1 MLKEQNNE
9 ISNWFDV
16 SARKAMLKP
25 GQAIQA
31 VISEVTSNHVL
42 VDALLKSEAFVPL
55 YQFANDQE
63 ELVVG
68 NELSFSI
75 ILLDGGK
82 GDLVL
87 SRDRARLLD
96 ALKHLES
103 LMQQD
108 IAVQGTVI
116 NQVRGGFTVM
126 LNKIRAFLPNS
137 LTGEAIELNEQA
149 SLPIDLKVV
158 RVDYDRH
165 NVIVSRKAVLYANLH
180 ENRQKVL
187 EELRVG
193 AIVSG
198 VVKNITSFGA
208 FLDLG
213 GIDALV
219 HISDLSWKRLRHP
232 SEVVKLGDRIEAKV
246 IRYQDDRI
254 SLGVKQVAG
263 DPWETAAHELKVN
276 DIVTGVV
283 NHITEYGCFISLENH
298 LEGLIHSSEMSWDN
312 KKVNPFNLVSIGE
325 EVQVKIMD
333 LNIPKRR
340 MAFSMK
346 ACMENPWEKFARE
359 HKRKDIVKGKILAI
373 TDFGIFM
380 SLAPKIDGLV
390 HISDISWDKNQQV
403 LTSYKVGQEIEAMI
417 VKLEPHNQRVT
428 LSIKHLQ
435 ADPLMKF
442 ITDHP
447 VGSKVKALVTQI
459 TDQHAIVELDDFNV
473 GYIPSS
479 KLLPSIKEGDTVS
492 AEIISF
498 NRTERTILLST
509 VTHRVQK
516 REESAPGF
524 ASFGSIILDKL
535 QDLESAEANKDS
547 EQAPE
552 EE

>member
-1 MLKEQNNE
+1 MSQEQNNA
-9 ISNWFDV
+9 ISSWFDV

-25 GQAIQA
+25 GQIIQA

-55 YQFANDQE
+55 HQFANDQE

-96 ALKHLES
+96 ALKYLES

-108 IAVQGTVI
+108 VAVQGTVI

-137 LTGEAIELNEQA
+137 LTGETIELTEQEA
-149 SLPIDLKVV
+149 LPMELKIV
-158 RVDYDRH
+158 RVDYERH
-165 NVIVSRKAVLYANLH
+165 SVIVSRKAVLYANLYAS
-180 ENRQKVL
+180 RQKAL
-187 EELRVG
+187 AELSVG
-193 AIVSG
+193 DIVSG

-208 FLDLG
+208 FVDLG

-232 SEVVKLGDRIEAKV
+232 SEVVKLGDKIEAKV
-246 IRYQDDRI
+246 IRYQDERI

-276 DIVTGVV
+276 DVVTGVV
-283 NHITEYGCFISLENH
+283 NHITDYGCFISLENN
-298 LEGLIHSSEMSWDN
+298 LEGLIHSSEMSWES
-312 KKVNPFNLVSIGE
+312 KKVNPFNLVTIGQ

-346 ACMENPWEKFARE
+346 ACMENPWDKFARE
-359 HKRKDIVKGKILAI
+359 HQRRDIVKGKILAI

-380 SLAPKIDGLV
+380 SLAPQIDGLI

-403 LTSYKVGQEIEAMI
+403 LSSYQVGQEIEAMI
-417 VKLEPHNQRVT
+417 MKLEPRNQRVT
-428 LSIKHLQ
+428 LSIKHLE
-435 ADPLMKF
+435 ADPLLAF
-442 ITDHP
+442 IAEHP
-447 VGSKVKALVTQI
+447 VGSKVPVQVTELTEQY
-459 TDQHAIVELDDFNV
+459 AIVALDEVNV
-473 GYIPSS
+473 GYIPAS
-479 KLLPSIKEGDTVS
+479 KLLSSIKEGDTVS
-492 AEIISF
+492 AEITSF
-498 NRTERTILLST
+498 NRNERTVLLST
-509 VTHRVQK
+509 VTPRAKK
-516 REESAPGF
+516 RAESSPGL

-535 QDLESAEANKDS
+535 QDLESAETAKDTDKTS
-547 EQAPE
+547 E